1 MKVTKINDNI
11 GFLLKVIVDL
21 SASKSLN
28 TNRF

>member
-11 GFLLKVIVDL
+11 GFLFKVIVDL
-21 SASKSLN
+21 SAFKSLN